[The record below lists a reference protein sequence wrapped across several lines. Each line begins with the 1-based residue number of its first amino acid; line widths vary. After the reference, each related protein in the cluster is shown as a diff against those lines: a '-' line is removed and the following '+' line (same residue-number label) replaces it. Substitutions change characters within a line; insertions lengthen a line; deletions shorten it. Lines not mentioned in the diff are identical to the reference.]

1 MAPSFAYASLIAAAV
16 ICLAVPSATEGVYP
30 VGDYESHE
38 YTPRG
43 SYHPAFANRTHT
55 LGTRPETSR
64 RVYHPSFNGR
74 GILLWSLGRS
84 GTSAFW
90 DSMRSWVRG
99 GGMDLNVLCG
109 KKEGFLSEHLNRLR
123 LHRSACSTRTAS
135 DFRCAPACLLTGHN
149 LDFSHSFRASC
160 YF

>member
-1 MAPSFAYASLIAAAV
+1 MASNFVYASLIAAAV

-30 VGDYESHE
+30 VGEYESHE
-38 YTPRG
+38 QYTPRG

-64 RVYHPSFNGR
+64 RVYHPSVNGR

-123 LHRSACSTRTAS
+123 LHRSARSPAS
-135 DFRCAPACLLTGHN
+135 GFACATECLIAGQHV
-149 LDFSHSFRASC
+149 D
-160 YF
+160 